1 MLIFAKNL
9 ITMKTIKDFSQ
20 LSEVLISSKRTIRVV
35 AVEANDS
42 HCHEAIERATK
53 EGWAEVSN
61 IHLDTPED
69 SARRAVEM
77 VRSGDADV
85 IMKGIVTSDVLLRAI
100 INKETGILPQGNV
113 LSHVS
118 VMHIPGMDRL
128 LFMSDAAV
136 IPYPTLTQRIAMI
149 NYAIMLCGKYG
160 IDHPRVALIHCNEK
174 VSEKFPVTLDYKE
187 LKTMDFGNA
196 VVDGPLD
203 VMCAINEEALKTKH
217 IVSPLEGKADVL
229 IMPDIEAGNV
239 FYKTLTA
246 FTNTHLAVGLF
257 GAQCPVSLTSRGDTS
272 ETKYNSLA
280 MACLQVIKKEIK

>member
-53 EGWAEVSN
+53 EGWAEVTN
-61 IHLDTPED
+61 IHLDTPEE

-100 INKETGILPQGNV
+100 INKETGILPQGNI

-128 LFMSDAAV
+128 LFMSDAAEGV
-136 IPYPTLTQRIAMI
+136 GEVSRYP
-149 NYAIMLCGKYG
+149 
-160 IDHPRVALIHCNEK
+160 
-174 VSEKFPVTLDYKE
+174 
-187 LKTMDFGNA
+187 
-196 VVDGPLD
+196 
-203 VMCAINEEALKTKH
+203 
-217 IVSPLEGKADVL
+217 
-229 IMPDIEAGNV
+229 
-239 FYKTLTA
+239 
-246 FTNTHLAVGLF
+246 
-257 GAQCPVSLTSRGDTS
+257 
-272 ETKYNSLA
+272 
-280 MACLQVIKKEIK
+280 